1 MLEKLADFN
10 TIKDFTELIDP
21 DIENGEERKKI
32 EAEIDAHIV
41 DKARKA

>member
-21 DIENGEERKKI
+21 DIKNGEKRAYI
-32 EAEIDAHIV
+32 ESEIDAHIV
-41 DKARKA
+41 FKAQKA